1 MSNRRLTVCALL
13 AAVVAAGLAAPG
25 VARAAVAVQTVYMNA
40 AGSDAGSGA
49 TPATAVRTLGR
60 VEELV
65 AAGPVDQDVE
75 VRIHAGTYVAGGVTW
90 DTYRPGRTIS
100 FMPDDYTVGEGRDG
114 IAALP
119 VFENARSSS
128 GRYLPGFWFYACLPS
143 DGRPLTDGGVAG
155 LRFYYLQAQRYSSG
169 ALSLD
174 GSAGPCGGGY
184 QPSSGPGQ
192 PSARGLD
199 GNTVF
204 GMVFTDL
211 GNAYTGG
218 GCADEDFPR
227 CGFGGVVLT
236 ESSGNRIE
244 NSHFVDLRNTEV
256 SYVHGIY
263 VTHKSSSNRFTSNRV
278 TGVSSDPVKVR
289 DASNFNTFEN
299 NVFGANSWPRTST
312 PGVHYLDEVGAS
324 ECSSYH
330 NRFAYNDLGTYLAGS
345 SANLPVWYLSPE
357 GATWPGPSGCPA
369 LPSGETRLITAGN
382 TY

>member
-1 MSNRRLTVCALL
+1 MSIGRLLVM
-13 AAVVAAGLAAPG
+13 AVAAAGLAAP
-25 VARAAVAVQTVYMNA
+25 APAPAAAAVQTIYLNA
-40 AGSDAGSGA
+40 AGSDAASGA
-49 TPATAVRTLGR
+49 TPATAVRTLAR
-60 VEELV
+60 VQQLV
-65 AAGPVDQDVE
+65 AAGPADQDVE
-75 VRIHAGTYVAGGVTW
+75 VRIHAGTYVSGGVTW
-90 DTYRPGRTIS
+90 DTYRPGHTIS

-119 VFENARSSS
+119 VFENARAS
-128 GRYLPGFWFYACLPS
+128 GSQRYLPGYWFYACAPEA
-143 DGRPLTDGGVAG
+143 GRPLSSGGNSG
-155 LRFYYLQAQRYSSG
+155 LRFYYLQIQRYASG
-169 ALSLD
+169 GLSLD

-204 GMVFTDL
+204 GMVFTSL

-218 GCADEDFPR
+218 ACDSADFPR
-227 CGFGGVVLT
+227 CGYGGVVLT

-244 NSHFVDLRNTEV
+244 NNHFVNLRNTEA
-256 SYVHGIY
+256 SYIHAVYI
-263 VTHKSSSNRFTSNRV
+263 THKSSSNRFAGNNV

-289 DASNFNTFEN
+289 DASNFNTFERN
-299 NVFGANSWPRTST
+299 TFGANAWPRSST
-312 PGVHYLDEVGAS
+312 PAVHYLEEVGAS

-330 NRFAYNDLGTYLAGS
+330 NRFAYNDLGTYLTGS
-345 SANLPVWYLSPE
+345 TANLPVWYLSPE